1 MGEDV
6 GRVAQEPRAVRTT
19 QCVATNSFSVA
30 RSTSGSVRPISFDR
44 PAGGD
49 GGASAGG
56 ASPLISSTDV
66 SADVSTD
73 AVGAAAGAAAGAA
86 RTVSSFLTAAPF
98 SARASA
104 STWSFHTRPYTR
116 RTISCWTRMLRRRI
130 NSRWMLSRFSSS
142 LRSCSK
148 QKFSY
153 SRQKVRM

>member
-1 MGEDV
+1 MT
-6 GRVAQEPRAVRTT
+6 QEAGAVRTT

-66 SADVSTD
+66 STD
-73 AVGAAAGAAAGAA
+73 AAGAAAGAA
-86 RTVSSFLTAAPF
+86 AARTVSSLLTAAPF

-104 STWSFHTRPYTR
+104 STWSAHTSPYTR
-116 RTISCWTRMLRRRI
+116 RTMSCWTRMLRRRI
-130 NSRWMLSRFSSS
+130 NSLWMLSRFSSS
-142 LRSCSK
+142 FKSRSK